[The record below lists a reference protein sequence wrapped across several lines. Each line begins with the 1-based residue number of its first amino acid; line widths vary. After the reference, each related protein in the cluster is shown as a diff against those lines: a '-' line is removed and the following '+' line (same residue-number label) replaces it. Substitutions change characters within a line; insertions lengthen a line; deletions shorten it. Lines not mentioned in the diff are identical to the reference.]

1 MTESLLAIDDLT
13 ISFPDETTGKRR
25 AVVKSVDLTVRRGER
40 IGIVGE
46 SGSGKTMIGR
56 AVLGLLP
63 PGGRIDG
70 GRILFGKEN
79 MADLGPARLRRIRGA
94 GIGMIFQEPMVSL
107 NPALTIG
114 LQMTEG
120 LRLHAGLDRRTAEE
134 RAVEMLHRVRLPDP
148 RQALERYP
156 HSFSGGMRQRIMLA
170 SVLLLEP
177 DLLIADEPT
186 TALDALIQKEVLDLM
201 LELVRDLGTALLLI
215 SHDLPLVARYMDR
228 VVVMRHGEIRE
239 AGPVGQI
246 LTAPSDRYTRT
257 LLDALPGSDRR
268 SVQGATVDGPGTG
281 LVRGATPLVDVR
293 NLEVAFEGGR
303 AWPWSRPARL
313 QAVDDVS
320 LTVFPGEIVALVG
333 ESGSGKTTLG
343 RAILDLVPVSAG
355 SVRLDG
361 NAAPPGRRTPRRA
374 MQIVFQDPFSS
385 LDPRMT
391 IDALVGEGL
400 RLDRA
405 LSRAERRERVSAMLE
420 AVQMPSAVFGGRY
433 PHELSGGQRQRV
445 AIARALVSKPRFV
458 VADEPVSALDLTV
471 QKEILALLA
480 DLQRAM
486 GFAALFISHDMAVV
500 EEIADRVVVM
510 LHGRIVEAAAK
521 AAFFSTP
528 HHPYSRRLLHAVP
541 ELAFGEDGRRIVRDR
556 RYSQT
561 EPPSGHAFAEPAHER
576 ADHVYISV
584 AKGHEVA
591 CVAV

>member
-1 MTESLLAIDDLT
+1 MTHDVLAIDDLT
-13 ISFPDETTGKRR
+13 ISFPDETTGNRR
-25 AVVKSVDLTVRRGER
+25 SVVKSVDLAVKRGER

-63 PGGRIDG
+63 AGGRIDG
-70 GRILFGKEN
+70 GRIRFGN
-79 MADLGPARLRRIRGA
+79 QDMADLGPAQLRRIRGA

-114 LQMTEG
+114 LQMIEG
-120 LRLHAGLDRRTAEE
+120 LRLHAGLNRRDAEQ

-148 RQALERYP
+148 RGALERYP

-215 SHDLPLVARYMDR
+215 SHDLPLVARYMER
-228 VVVMRHGEIRE
+228 VIVMRHGAIRE
-239 AGPVGQI
+239 AGPVAQI

-257 LLDALPGSDRR
+257 LLDALPGSNGQFEKDTNRG
-268 SVQGATVDGPGTG
+268 VGETLPDGAG
-281 LVRGATPLVDVR
+281 PLVDVR
-293 NLEVAFEGGR
+293 NLAVAFEGSR
-303 AWPWSRPARL
+303 TWPWSRPPRL

-320 LTVFPGEIVALVG
+320 LTVQPGEIVALVG

-355 SVRLDG
+355 SIRVDG
-361 NAAPPGRRTPRRA
+361 ESAGRARQIPRHA
-374 MQIVFQDPFSS
+374 MQIVFQDPYSS

-391 IDALVGEGL
+391 IDTIIAEGL
-400 RLDRA
+400 RLDRS
-405 LSRAERRERVSAMLE
+405 LSRAERRDRVHAMLE
-420 AVQMPSAVFGGRY
+420 AVQMPSAQFGSRF

-445 AIARALVSKPRFV
+445 AIARALVSRPRFI

-480 DLQRAM
+480 DLQQAM

-500 EEIADRVVVM
+500 EEIADRVVVL
-510 LHGRIVEAAAK
+510 LHGRVVEAAEK
-521 AAFFSTP
+521 AAFFAAP
-528 HHPYSRRLLHAVP
+528 RHPYSRRLLHAVP
-541 ELAFGEDGRRIVRDR
+541 ELAFGTDGQRVVRDR
-556 RYSQT
+556 RYAES
-561 EPPSGHAFAEPAHER
+561 EPPPGHVFAEPAHQR
-576 ADHVYISV
+576 ADYVYVSV
-584 AKGHEVA
+584 AEGHSVA
-591 CVAV
+591 CVAQ